1 MLKKYQEI
9 TEARTILGLPE
20 TASLKTVKS
29 AYRTMLA
36 KLHPDTCRS
45 HPETC
50 AEMTRKIVAAYK
62 TITEYCANYRFSFS
76 EQAVGENL
84 TPEELWRERF
94 GDDPLWGRG

>member
-9 TEARTILGLPE
+9 TEARTILGLTE

-29 AYRTMLA
+29 AYRAMLA
-36 KLHPDTCRS
+36 KWHPDRCRDN
-45 HPETC
+45 PETC
-50 AEMTRKIVAAYK
+50 ADMTRKIVGAYK

-76 EQAVGENL
+76 EVSVGENL
-84 TPEELWRERF
+84 TPEELWQERF

>member
-9 TEARTILGLPE
+9 TEARLILGLPE
-20 TASLKTVKS
+20 TASLKDVKS
-29 AYRTMLA
+29 AYRSMLSRW
-36 KLHPDTCRS
+36 HPDRC
-45 HPETC
+45 HDNPETC
-50 AEMTRKIVAAYK
+50 ADMTRKIVAACK
-62 TITEYCANYRFSFS
+62 TIAAYCTDYRFSFS